1 MLFDFQPPIVK
12 NGETMSE
19 KQMRDYLYKLVDKLT
34 LVLNNIDDENMRSG
48 KTVDMTSVN
57 NSIASLRSRLENI
70 SANVE
75 SMDIS
80 ALQSAVNALETA
92 VAGKASSADLSTLQS
107 TVDALETA
115 VAGKASSAS
124 LSALQS
130 TVDALETAVGS
141 KASSADLSAL
151 QSTVNTLE
159 TAVGSKASSAD
170 LSALSDRM
178 TSAEG
183 TISSM
188 QTDLS
193 GKADASALAN
203 KQDKLISGTNVKTIN
218 GQSILGSGNI
228 PISGGGSS
236 YDDTELRRR
245 VTAAEA
251 EIDALQLLVTESH
264 FSSTISAKATAATEY
279 ALTFNNTYSAIPV
292 ISALVY
298 ASSPTRYFGLVS
310 LIITNFKKDANGNY
324 TGANFKICNNHTAA
338 LSVRIR
344 STIIGLKKE

>member
-48 KTVDMTSVN
+48 KTIDMTSVN

-80 ALQSAVNALETA
+80 ALQSTVNALETA
-92 VAGKASSADLSTLQS
+92 VAGKA
-107 TVDALETA
+107 
-115 VAGKASSAS
+115 
-124 LSALQS
+124 
-130 TVDALETAVGS
+130 
-141 KASSADLSAL
+141 
-151 QSTVNTLE
+151 N
-159 TAVGSKASSAD
+159 SAD

-183 TISSM
+183 AISSM

-228 PISGGGSS
+228 PIAGGGSS
-236 YDDTELRRR
+236 YDDTELRGR

-251 EIDALQLLVTESH
+251 EIDALQLLVTETQL
-264 FSSTISAKATAATEY
+264 SSTISATATAATEY

-292 ISALVY
+292 VSSLVY
-298 ASSPTRYFGLVS
+298 NSSPTRYFGLVS
-310 LIITNFKKDANGNY
+310 LILTGYNTDANGNY

-338 LSVRIR
+338 LNVRVR

>member
-48 KTVDMTSVN
+48 KTIDMTSVN

-80 ALQSAVNALETA
+80 ALQSTVNTLETA
-92 VAGKASSADLSTLQS
+92 VAGKASSADLSTL
-107 TVDALETA
+107 
-115 VAGKASSAS
+115 
-124 LSALQS
+124 
-130 TVDALETAVGS
+130 
-141 KASSADLSAL
+141 
-151 QSTVNTLE
+151 
-159 TAVGSKASSAD
+159 
-170 LSALSDRM
+170 SDRM
-178 TSAEG
+178 TAAEG
-183 TISSM
+183 SISSM

-193 GKADASALAN
+193 GKADASALEG

-218 GQSILGSGNI
+218 GQSILGSGNL
-228 PISGGGSS
+228 PISFSGSS
-236 YDDTELRRR
+236 YDDTELRGR

-251 EIDALQLLVTESH
+251 EIDALQLLVTETQL
-264 FSSTISAKATAATEY
+264 SSTISATATAATDY
-279 ALTFNNTYSAIPV
+279 VLTFNNTYSAIPV
-292 ISALVY
+292 VSALVY
-298 ASSPTRYFGLVS
+298 NSSPTRYFGLVS
-310 LIITNFKKDANGNY
+310 LIITGYKTDANGNY

-338 LSVRIR
+338 LNVRIR

>member
-48 KTVDMTSVN
+48 KTIDMTSVN

-92 VAGKASSADLSTLQS
+92 VAGKASSADLS
-107 TVDALETA
+107 
-115 VAGKASSAS
+115 
-124 LSALQS
+124 
-130 TVDALETAVGS
+130 
-141 KASSADLSAL
+141 
-151 QSTVNTLE
+151 
-159 TAVGSKASSAD
+159 
-170 LSALSDRM
+170 ALSDRM

-183 TISSM
+183 AISSM

-193 GKADASALAN
+193 GKVDASALAN

-228 PISGGGSS
+228 PISGSGSS
-236 YDDTELRRR
+236 YDDTELRGR

-251 EIDALQLLVTESH
+251 EIDALQLLVTETQL
-264 FSSTISAKATAATEY
+264 SSTISAEATAATDY
-279 ALTFNNTYSAIPV
+279 VLTFNNTYSAIPV
-292 ISALVY
+292 VSALVY
-298 ASSPTRYFGLVS
+298 NSSPTRYFGLVS
-310 LIITNFKKDANGNY
+310 LIITGYKTDANGNY

-338 LSVRIR
+338 LNVRIR

>member
-48 KTVDMTSVN
+48 KTIDMTSVN

-80 ALQSAVNALETA
+80 T
-92 VAGKASSADLSTLQS
+92 
-107 TVDALETA
+107 
-115 VAGKASSAS
+115 
-124 LSALQS
+124 
-130 TVDALETAVGS
+130 
-141 KASSADLSAL
+141 L

-159 TAVGSKASSAD
+159 TAVAGKASSAD

-228 PISGGGSS
+228 PISGSGSS
-236 YDDTELRRR
+236 YDDTELRGR

-251 EIDALQLLVTESH
+251 EIDALQLLVTETQL
-264 FSSTISAKATAATEY
+264 SSTISAKATAATEY
-279 ALTFNNTYSAIPV
+279 TLTFNNTYSAIPV
-292 ISALVY
+292 VSALVY
-298 ASSPTRYFGLVS
+298 NSSPTRYFGLVS
-310 LIITNFKKDANGNY
+310 LIITGYKTDANGNY

-338 LSVRIR
+338 LNVRIR

>member
-48 KTVDMTSVN
+48 KTIDMTSVN

-75 SMDIS
+75 GMDIS
-80 ALQSAVNALETA
+80 TLQSAVDALETA
-92 VAGKASSADLSTLQS
+92 VAGKASSADLS
-107 TVDALETA
+107 
-115 VAGKASSAS
+115 
-124 LSALQS
+124 ALQT
-130 TVDALETAVGS
+130 TVNALETAVGS

-151 QSTVNTLE
+151 
-159 TAVGSKASSAD
+159 SA
-170 LSALSDRM
+170 RM

-218 GQSILGSGNI
+218 GPSILGSGNI
-228 PISGGGSS
+228 PISGSGSS
-236 YDDTELRRR
+236 YDDTELRGR

-251 EIDALQLLVTESH
+251 EIDALQLLVTETQL
-264 FSSTISAKATAATEY
+264 SSTISATATAATDY
-279 ALTFNNTYSAIPV
+279 VLTFNNTYSAIPV
-292 ISALVY
+292 VSALVY
-298 ASSPTRYFGLVS
+298 NSSPTRYFGLVS
-310 LIITNFKKDANGNY
+310 LIITGFKTDANGNY

-338 LSVRIR
+338 LNVRIR

>member
-48 KTVDMTSVN
+48 KTIDMTSIN

-92 VAGKASSADLSTLQS
+92 VAGKASSADLS
-107 TVDALETA
+107 
-115 VAGKASSAS
+115 
-124 LSALQS
+124 
-130 TVDALETAVGS
+130 
-141 KASSADLSAL
+141 
-151 QSTVNTLE
+151 
-159 TAVGSKASSAD
+159 
-170 LSALSDRM
+170 ALSDRM
-178 TSAEG
+178 TTAEG
-183 TISSM
+183 AISSM

-193 GKADASALAN
+193 GKVDASALAN

-228 PISGGGSS
+228 PISGSGSS
-236 YDDTELRRR
+236 YDDTELRGR

-251 EIDALQLLVTESH
+251 EIDALQLLVTETH
-264 FSSTISAKATAATEY
+264 LSSTISATATAATEY
-279 ALTFNNTYSAIPV
+279 ALTFNNTYSTIPV
-292 ISALVY
+292 VSALVY
-298 ASSPTRYFGLVS
+298 NSSPTRYFGLVS
-310 LIITNFKKDANGNY
+310 LIITGYKTDANGNY

-338 LSVRIR
+338 LNVRIR

>member
-48 KTVDMTSVN
+48 KTIDMTSVN

-80 ALQSAVNALETA
+80 ALQSAV
-92 VAGKASSADLSTLQS
+92 
-107 TVDALETA
+107 DALETA
-115 VAGKASSAS
+115 VAG
-124 LSALQS
+124 
-130 TVDALETAVGS
+130 
-141 KASSADLSAL
+141 
-151 QSTVNTLE
+151 
-159 TAVGSKASSAD
+159 KASSAD

-193 GKADASALAN
+193 GKADASALAS

-228 PISGGGSS
+228 PISGSGSS
-236 YDDTELRRR
+236 YDDTELRGR

-251 EIDALQLLVTESH
+251 EIDALQLLVTETH
-264 FSSTISAKATAATEY
+264 LSSTISVTATAATEY

-292 ISALVY
+292 VSSLVY
-298 ASSPTRYFGLVS
+298 NSSPTRYFGLVS
-310 LIITNFKKDANGNY
+310 LILTGFVTDANGNY

-338 LSVRIR
+338 LNVRVR

>member
-48 KTVDMTSVN
+48 KTIDMTSVN

-75 SMDIS
+75 GMDIS
-80 ALQSAVNALETA
+80 ALQSAVDALETA

-107 TVDALETA
+107 TVDALET
-115 VAGKASSAS
+115 
-124 LSALQS
+124 
-130 TVDALETAVGS
+130 TVEG
-141 KASSADLSAL
+141 
-151 QSTVNTLE
+151 
-159 TAVGSKASSAD
+159 KASSAD
-170 LSALSDRM
+170 LSALSARM

-228 PISGGGSS
+228 LISGGGSS
-236 YDDTELRRR
+236 YDDTELRGR

-251 EIDALQLLVTESH
+251 EIDALQLLVTETQL
-264 FSSTISAKATAATEY
+264 SSTISAKATAATDY
-279 ALTFNNTYSAIPV
+279 VLTFNNTYSAISV
-292 ISALVY
+292 VSALVY
-298 ASSPTRYFGLVS
+298 NSSPTRYFGLVS
-310 LIITNFKKDANGNY
+310 LIITGYKTDANGNY

-338 LSVRIR
+338 LNVRIR

>member
-48 KTVDMTSVN
+48 KTIDMTSIN

-80 ALQSAVNALETA
+80 ALQS
-92 VAGKASSADLSTLQS
+92 

-115 VAGKASSAS
+115 VAG
-124 LSALQS
+124 
-130 TVDALETAVGS
+130 
-141 KASSADLSAL
+141 
-151 QSTVNTLE
+151 
-159 TAVGSKASSAD
+159 KASSAD

-183 TISSM
+183 TISSI

-203 KQDKLISGTNVKTIN
+203 KQDKPISGTNVKTIN

-228 PISGGGSS
+228 PISGSGSS
-236 YDDTELRRR
+236 YDDTELRGR

-251 EIDALQLLVTESH
+251 EIDALQLLVTETH
-264 FSSTISAKATAATEY
+264 LSSTISATATAATEY

-292 ISALVY
+292 VSALVY
-298 ASSPTRYFGLVS
+298 NSSPTRYFGLVS
-310 LIITNFKKDANGNY
+310 LIITGYKTDADGNY

-338 LSVRIR
+338 LNVRIR

>member
-48 KTVDMTSVN
+48 KTIDMTSVN

-80 ALQSAVNALETA
+80 ALQSTVNALETT
-92 VAGKASSADLSTLQS
+92 VAG
-107 TVDALETA
+107 
-115 VAGKASSAS
+115 
-124 LSALQS
+124 
-130 TVDALETAVGS
+130 
-141 KASSADLSAL
+141 
-151 QSTVNTLE
+151 
-159 TAVGSKASSAD
+159 KASSAD

-218 GQSILGSGNI
+218 GQSILGSGNL
-228 PISGGGSS
+228 PISGSGSS
-236 YDDTELRRR
+236 YDDTELRGR

-251 EIDALQLLVTESH
+251 EIDALQLLATETH
-264 FSSTISAKATAATEY
+264 LSSTISATASAATEY

-292 ISALVY
+292 VSSLVY
-298 ASSPTRYFGLVS
+298 NSSPTRYFGLVS
-310 LIITNFKKDANGNY
+310 LILTGYKTDANGNY

-338 LSVRIR
+338 LNVRVR

>member
-48 KTVDMTSVN
+48 KTIDMTSVN

-75 SMDIS
+75 SMDLS
-80 ALQSAVNALETA
+80 ALQSAVDALETA
-92 VAGKASSADLSTLQS
+92 VAGKASSADLS
-107 TVDALETA
+107 
-115 VAGKASSAS
+115 
-124 LSALQS
+124 
-130 TVDALETAVGS
+130 
-141 KASSADLSAL
+141 
-151 QSTVNTLE
+151 
-159 TAVGSKASSAD
+159 
-170 LSALSDRM
+170 ALSDRM
-178 TSAEG
+178 TAAEG
-183 TISSM
+183 NISSM

-228 PISGGGSS
+228 PISGSGSS
-236 YDDTELRRR
+236 YDDTELRGR

-251 EIDALQLLVTESH
+251 EIDALQLLVTETQL
-264 FSSTISAKATAATEY
+264 SSTISATATAATDY
-279 ALTFNNTYSAIPV
+279 VLTFNNTYSAIPV
-292 ISALVY
+292 VSALVY
-298 ASSPTRYFGLVS
+298 NSSPTRYFGLVS
-310 LIITNFKKDANGNY
+310 LIITGYKTDANGNY

-338 LSVRIR
+338 LNVRIR

>member
-48 KTVDMTSVN
+48 KTIDMTSVN

-70 SANVE
+70 SANIE

-92 VAGKASSADLSTLQS
+92 VEGKASSADLST
-107 TVDALETA
+107 
-115 VAGKASSAS
+115 
-124 LSALQS
+124 
-130 TVDALETAVGS
+130 
-141 KASSADLSAL
+141 
-151 QSTVNTLE
+151 
-159 TAVGSKASSAD
+159 
-170 LSALSDRM
+170 LSDRM

-183 TISSM
+183 TISSI

-203 KQDKLISGTNVKTIN
+203 KQDKLISGTNIKTIN

-236 YDDTELRRR
+236 YDDTELRGR

-251 EIDALQLLVTESH
+251 EIDALQLLVTETQL
-264 FSSTISAKATAATEY
+264 SSTISATATAATEY

-292 ISALVY
+292 VSSLVY
-298 ASSPTRYFGLVS
+298 NSSPTRYLGLVS
-310 LIITNFKKDANGNY
+310 LILTGFVTDAGGNY

-338 LSVRIR
+338 LNVRIR

>member
-48 KTVDMTSVN
+48 KTIDMTSVN

-80 ALQSAVNALETA
+80 TLQSAVNALETA
-92 VAGKASSADLSTLQS
+92 VAG
-107 TVDALETA
+107 
-115 VAGKASSAS
+115 
-124 LSALQS
+124 
-130 TVDALETAVGS
+130 
-141 KASSADLSAL
+141 
-151 QSTVNTLE
+151 
-159 TAVGSKASSAD
+159 KASSAD

-228 PISGGGSS
+228 LISGSGSS
-236 YDDTELRRR
+236 YDDTELRGR

-251 EIDALQLLVTESH
+251 EIDALQLLVTETQL
-264 FSSTISAKATAATEY
+264 SSTISATATAATDY
-279 ALTFNNTYSAIPV
+279 VLTFNNTYSAIPV
-292 ISALVY
+292 VSALVY
-298 ASSPTRYFGLVS
+298 NSSPTRYFGLVS
-310 LIITNFKKDANGNY
+310 LIITGYKTDANGNY

-338 LSVRIR
+338 LNVRIR

>member
-48 KTVDMTSVN
+48 KTIDMTSVN

-75 SMDIS
+75 GMDIS
-80 ALQSAVNALETA
+80 ALQSAVNTLETA

-107 TVDALETA
+107 TVDALET
-115 VAGKASSAS
+115 
-124 LSALQS
+124 
-130 TVDALETAVGS
+130 TVEG
-141 KASSADLSAL
+141 
-151 QSTVNTLE
+151 
-159 TAVGSKASSAD
+159 KASSAD
-170 LSALSDRM
+170 LSALSARM

-228 PISGGGSS
+228 PISGSGSS
-236 YDDTELRRR
+236 YDDTELRGR

-292 ISALVY
+292 VSALVY
-298 ASSPTRYFGLVS
+298 NSSPTRYFGLVS
-310 LIITNFKKDANGNY
+310 LIITDFKKDANGNY

>member
-48 KTVDMTSVN
+48 KTIDMTSVN

-80 ALQSAVNALETA
+80 ALQSAV
-92 VAGKASSADLSTLQS
+92 
-107 TVDALETA
+107 DALETA
-115 VAGKASSAS
+115 VAG
-124 LSALQS
+124 
-130 TVDALETAVGS
+130 
-141 KASSADLSAL
+141 
-151 QSTVNTLE
+151 
-159 TAVGSKASSAD
+159 KASSAD

-203 KQDKLISGTNVKTIN
+203 KQDKLISGTNIKTIN

-236 YDDTELRRR
+236 YDDTELRGR

-251 EIDALQLLVTESH
+251 EIDALQLLVTETQL
-264 FSSTISAKATAATEY
+264 SSTISATATAATDY
-279 ALTFNNTYSAIPV
+279 VLTFNNTYSAIPV
-292 ISALVY
+292 VSSLVY
-298 ASSPTRYFGLVS
+298 NSSPTRYFGLVS
-310 LIITNFKKDANGNY
+310 LILTGYKTDANGNY

-338 LSVRIR
+338 LNVRVR

>member
-48 KTVDMTSVN
+48 KTIDMTSIN
-57 NSIASLRSRLENI
+57 NSIASLRSRLENL

-80 ALQSAVNALETA
+80 ALQSAV
-92 VAGKASSADLSTLQS
+92 
-107 TVDALETA
+107 DALETA
-115 VAGKASSAS
+115 VAG
-124 LSALQS
+124 
-130 TVDALETAVGS
+130 
-141 KASSADLSAL
+141 
-151 QSTVNTLE
+151 
-159 TAVGSKASSAD
+159 KASSAD

-203 KQDKLISGTNVKTIN
+203 KQDTLISGTNVKTIN

-228 PISGGGSS
+228 PISGSGSS
-236 YDDTELRRR
+236 YDDTELRGR

-251 EIDALQLLVTESH
+251 EIDALQLLGTETH
-264 FSSTISAKATAATEY
+264 LSSTISATATAATEY

-292 ISALVY
+292 VSSLVY
-298 ASSPTRYFGLVS
+298 NSSPTRYFGLVS
-310 LIITNFKKDANGNY
+310 LILTGYKTDANGNY

-338 LSVRIR
+338 LNVRIR

>member
-48 KTVDMTSVN
+48 KTIDMTSIN

-80 ALQSAVNALETA
+80 ALQTTVNALETA
-92 VAGKASSADLSTLQS
+92 VAGKASSADLSALQSTVNALETTVEGKANSADLSTLQS
-107 TVDALETA
+107 TVNALET
-115 VAGKASSAS
+115 
-124 LSALQS
+124 
-130 TVDALETAVGS
+130 TVDG
-141 KASSADLSAL
+141 KASSADLS
-151 QSTVNTLE
+151 T
-159 TAVGSKASSAD
+159 
-170 LSALSDRM
+170 LSARLA
-178 TSAEG
+178 TAEG
-183 TISSM
+183 SISSM

-228 PISGGGSS
+228 PISGSGSS
-236 YDDTELRRR
+236 YDDTELRGRI
-245 VTAAEA
+245 TAAEA
-251 EIDALQLLVTESH
+251 EIDALQLLVTETH
-264 FSSTISAKATAATEY
+264 LSSTISAKATAATDY
-279 ALTFNNTYSAIPV
+279 ALTFSNTYSAIPV
-292 ISALVY
+292 VSSLVY
-298 ASSPTRYFGLVS
+298 NSSPTRYFGLVS
-310 LIITNFKKDANGNY
+310 LILTGYKTDANGNY

-338 LSVRIR
+338 LNVRIR
-344 STIIGLKKE
+344 SSIIGLKKE

>member
-34 LVLNNIDDENMRSG
+34 LVLNNIDDENIRSG
-48 KTVDMTSVN
+48 KTIDMTSVN

-80 ALQSAVNALETA
+80 T
-92 VAGKASSADLSTLQS
+92 
-107 TVDALETA
+107 
-115 VAGKASSAS
+115 
-124 LSALQS
+124 
-130 TVDALETAVGS
+130 
-141 KASSADLSAL
+141 L

-159 TAVGSKASSAD
+159 TAVAGKASSAD

-193 GKADASALAN
+193 GKADVSALAN

-228 PISGGGSS
+228 PISGSGSS
-236 YDDTELRRR
+236 YDDTELRGR

-251 EIDALQLLVTESH
+251 EIDALQLLVTETQL
-264 FSSTISAKATAATEY
+264 SSTISATATAATDY
-279 ALTFNNTYSAIPV
+279 VLTFNNTYSAIPV
-292 ISALVY
+292 VSALVY
-298 ASSPTRYFGLVS
+298 NSSPTRYFGLVS
-310 LIITNFKKDANGNY
+310 LIITGYKTDANGNY

-338 LSVRIR
+338 LNVRIR

>member
-48 KTVDMTSVN
+48 KTIDMTSIN

-80 ALQSAVNALETA
+80 T
-92 VAGKASSADLSTLQS
+92 
-107 TVDALETA
+107 
-115 VAGKASSAS
+115 
-124 LSALQS
+124 
-130 TVDALETAVGS
+130 
-141 KASSADLSAL
+141 L

-159 TAVGSKASSAD
+159 TAVAGKANSAD
-170 LSALSDRM
+170 LSALSDRL

-183 TISSM
+183 AISSM

-236 YDDTELRRR
+236 YDDTELRGR

-251 EIDALQLLVTESH
+251 EIDALQLLVTETH
-264 FSSTISAKATAATEY
+264 LSSTISAAATAATEY

-292 ISALVY
+292 VSSLVY
-298 ASSPTRYFGLVS
+298 NSSPTRYFGLVS
-310 LIITNFKKDANGNY
+310 LILTGYKTDANGNY

-338 LSVRIR
+338 LNVRIR

>member
-48 KTVDMTSVN
+48 KTIDMTSVN

-75 SMDIS
+75 SMDLS
-80 ALQSAVNALETA
+80 ALQSAVDALETA
-92 VAGKASSADLSTLQS
+92 VAGKASSADLS
-107 TVDALETA
+107 
-115 VAGKASSAS
+115 
-124 LSALQS
+124 
-130 TVDALETAVGS
+130 
-141 KASSADLSAL
+141 
-151 QSTVNTLE
+151 
-159 TAVGSKASSAD
+159 
-170 LSALSDRM
+170 ALSDRM
-178 TSAEG
+178 TAAEG

-228 PISGGGSS
+228 PISGSGSS
-236 YDDTELRRR
+236 YDDTELRGR

-251 EIDALQLLVTESH
+251 EIDALQLLVTETQL
-264 FSSTISAKATAATEY
+264 SSTISATATAATDY
-279 ALTFNNTYSAIPV
+279 VLTFNNTYSAIPV
-292 ISALVY
+292 VSALVY
-298 ASSPTRYFGLVS
+298 NSSPTRYFGLVS
-310 LIITNFKKDANGNY
+310 LIITGYKTDANGNY

-338 LSVRIR
+338 LNVRIR

>member
-48 KTVDMTSVN
+48 KTIDMTSVN

-80 ALQSAVNALETA
+80 ALQSTVNALETA
-92 VAGKASSADLSTLQS
+92 VAGKASSA
-107 TVDALETA
+107 
-115 VAGKASSAS
+115 G
-124 LSALQS
+124 LSAL
-130 TVDALETAVGS
+130 T
-141 KASSADLSAL
+141 
-151 QSTVNTLE
+151 
-159 TAVGSKASSAD
+159 
-170 LSALSDRM
+170 DRM

-183 TISSM
+183 AISSM

-193 GKADASALAN
+193 GKVDASALAN

-228 PISGGGSS
+228 PISGSGSS
-236 YDDTELRRR
+236 YDDTELRGRM
-245 VTAAEA
+245 TAAEA
-251 EIDALQLLVTESH
+251 EIDALQLLVTETQL
-264 FSSTISAKATAATEY
+264 SSTISAEATAATDY
-279 ALTFNNTYSAIPV
+279 VLTFNNTYSAIPV
-292 ISALVY
+292 VSALVY
-298 ASSPTRYFGLVS
+298 NSSPTRYFGLVS
-310 LIITNFKKDANGNY
+310 LIITGYKTDANGNY

-338 LSVRIR
+338 LNVRIR

>member
-48 KTVDMTSVN
+48 KTIDMTSVN

-80 ALQSAVNALETA
+80 TLQSTVNALETA
-92 VAGKASSADLSTLQS
+92 VEG
-107 TVDALETA
+107 
-115 VAGKASSAS
+115 
-124 LSALQS
+124 
-130 TVDALETAVGS
+130 
-141 KASSADLSAL
+141 
-151 QSTVNTLE
+151 
-159 TAVGSKASSAD
+159 KASSAD

-193 GKADASALAN
+193 GKADVSALAN
-203 KQDKLISGTNVKTIN
+203 KQDTLISGTNVKTIN

-228 PISGGGSS
+228 PISGSGSS
-236 YDDTELRRR
+236 YDDTELRGR

-251 EIDALQLLVTESH
+251 EIDALQLLVTETQL
-264 FSSTISAKATAATEY
+264 SSTISATATAATDY
-279 ALTFNNTYSAIPV
+279 VLTFNNTYSAIPV
-292 ISALVY
+292 VSALVY
-298 ASSPTRYFGLVS
+298 NSSPTRYFGLVS
-310 LIITNFKKDANGNY
+310 LIITGYKTDANGNY

-338 LSVRIR
+338 LNVRIR

>member
-48 KTVDMTSVN
+48 KTIDMTSVN

-80 ALQSAVNALETA
+80 TLQSAVNALETA
-92 VAGKASSADLSTLQS
+92 VAG
-107 TVDALETA
+107 
-115 VAGKASSAS
+115 
-124 LSALQS
+124 
-130 TVDALETAVGS
+130 
-141 KASSADLSAL
+141 
-151 QSTVNTLE
+151 
-159 TAVGSKASSAD
+159 KASSAD

-193 GKADASALAN
+193 GKADASALAG
-203 KQDKLISGTNVKTIN
+203 KQDTLISGTNVKTIN

-228 PISGGGSS
+228 LISGSGSS
-236 YDDTELRRR
+236 YDDTELRGR

-251 EIDALQLLVTESH
+251 EIDALQLLVTETQL
-264 FSSTISAKATAATEY
+264 SSTISATATAATDY
-279 ALTFNNTYSAIPV
+279 VLTFNNTYSAIPV
-292 ISALVY
+292 VSALVY
-298 ASSPTRYFGLVS
+298 NSSPTRYFGLVS
-310 LIITNFKKDANGNY
+310 LIITGYKTDANGNY

-338 LSVRIR
+338 LNVRIR

>member
-48 KTVDMTSVN
+48 KTIDMTSVN

-70 SANVE
+70 SADVE

-80 ALQSAVNALETA
+80 ALQSTVNALETA
-92 VAGKASSADLSTLQS
+92 VAGKASSADLS
-107 TVDALETA
+107 
-115 VAGKASSAS
+115 
-124 LSALQS
+124 
-130 TVDALETAVGS
+130 
-141 KASSADLSAL
+141 
-151 QSTVNTLE
+151 
-159 TAVGSKASSAD
+159 
-170 LSALSDRM
+170 ALSDRL
-178 TSAEG
+178 TTAEG

-203 KQDKLISGTNVKTIN
+203 KQDTLISGTNVKTIN

-228 PISGGGSS
+228 PISGSGSS
-236 YDDTELRRR
+236 YDDTELRGR

-251 EIDALQLLVTESH
+251 EIDALQLLVTETH
-264 FSSTISAKATAATEY
+264 LSSTISATATAATEY

-292 ISALVY
+292 VSALVY
-298 ASSPTRYFGLVS
+298 NSSPTRYFGLVS
-310 LIITNFKKDANGNY
+310 LIITGYKTDADGNY

-338 LSVRIR
+338 LNVRIR

>member
-34 LVLNNIDDENMRSG
+34 LVLNNIDDENIRSG
-48 KTVDMTSVN
+48 KTIDMTSVN

-80 ALQSAVNALETA
+80 TLQSAVNALETA
-92 VAGKASSADLSTLQS
+92 VAGKASSADLS
-107 TVDALETA
+107 ALT
-115 VAGKASSAS
+115 
-124 LSALQS
+124 
-130 TVDALETAVGS
+130 
-141 KASSADLSAL
+141 
-151 QSTVNTLE
+151 
-159 TAVGSKASSAD
+159 
-170 LSALSDRM
+170 DRM

-193 GKADASALAN
+193 GKADVSALAN

-228 PISGGGSS
+228 PISGSGSS
-236 YDDTELRRR
+236 YDDTELRGR

-251 EIDALQLLVTESH
+251 EIDALQLLVTETQL
-264 FSSTISAKATAATEY
+264 SSTISATATAATDY
-279 ALTFNNTYSAIPV
+279 VLTFNNTYSAIPV
-292 ISALVY
+292 VSALVY
-298 ASSPTRYFGLVS
+298 NSSPTRYFGLVS
-310 LIITNFKKDANGNY
+310 PIITGYKTDANGNY

-338 LSVRIR
+338 LNVRIR

>member
-48 KTVDMTSVN
+48 KTIDMTSVN

-80 ALQSAVNALETA
+80 TLQSAVNTLETAVAGKANSADLSTLQSTVNALETA
-92 VAGKASSADLSTLQS
+92 VAGKASSADLS
-107 TVDALETA
+107 ALT
-115 VAGKASSAS
+115 
-124 LSALQS
+124 
-130 TVDALETAVGS
+130 
-141 KASSADLSAL
+141 
-151 QSTVNTLE
+151 
-159 TAVGSKASSAD
+159 
-170 LSALSDRM
+170 DRM

-228 PISGGGSS
+228 PISGSGSS
-236 YDDTELRRR
+236 YDDTELRGR

-251 EIDALQLLVTESH
+251 EIDALQLLVTETQL
-264 FSSTISAKATAATEY
+264 SSTISATATAATDY
-279 ALTFNNTYSAIPV
+279 VLTFNNTYSAIPV
-292 ISALVY
+292 VSALVY
-298 ASSPTRYFGLVS
+298 NSSPTRYFGLVS
-310 LIITNFKKDANGNY
+310 LIITGYKTDANGNY

-338 LSVRIR
+338 LNLRIR

>member
-48 KTVDMTSVN
+48 KTIDMTSIN

-80 ALQSAVNALETA
+80 TLQSA
-92 VAGKASSADLSTLQS
+92 
-107 TVDALETA
+107 VDALETA
-115 VAGKASSAS
+115 VAGKASSAG
-124 LSALQS
+124 LSAL
-130 TVDALETAVGS
+130 T
-141 KASSADLSAL
+141 
-151 QSTVNTLE
+151 
-159 TAVGSKASSAD
+159 
-170 LSALSDRM
+170 DRM

-183 TISSM
+183 AISSM

-228 PISGGGSS
+228 PISGSGSS
-236 YDDTELRRR
+236 YDDTELRGR

-251 EIDALQLLVTESH
+251 EIDALQLLVTETQL
-264 FSSTISAKATAATEY
+264 SSTISATASAATEY
-279 ALTFNNTYSAIPV
+279 TLTFNNTYSAIPV
-292 ISALVY
+292 VSALVY
-298 ASSPTRYFGLVS
+298 NSSPTRYFGLVS
-310 LIITNFKKDANGNY
+310 LIITGYKTDANGNY

-338 LSVRIR
+338 LNVRIR

>member
-48 KTVDMTSVN
+48 KTIDMASVN

-80 ALQSAVNALETA
+80 ALQSTVNALETA
-92 VAGKASSADLSTLQS
+92 VDG
-107 TVDALETA
+107 
-115 VAGKASSAS
+115 
-124 LSALQS
+124 
-130 TVDALETAVGS
+130 
-141 KASSADLSAL
+141 
-151 QSTVNTLE
+151 
-159 TAVGSKASSAD
+159 KASSAD

-178 TSAEG
+178 TAAEG
-183 TISSM
+183 AISSM

-236 YDDTELRRR
+236 YDDTELRGR

-251 EIDALQLLVTESH
+251 EIDALQLLVTETH
-264 FSSTISAKATAATEY
+264 LSSTISATASAATEY

-292 ISALVY
+292 VSSLVY
-298 ASSPTRYFGLVS
+298 NSSPTRYFGLVS
-310 LIITNFKKDANGNY
+310 LILTGYKTDADGNY

-338 LSVRIR
+338 LNVRIR

>member
-48 KTVDMTSVN
+48 KTIDMTSVN

-92 VAGKASSADLSTLQS
+92 VEGKA
-107 TVDALETA
+107 
-115 VAGKASSAS
+115 
-124 LSALQS
+124 
-130 TVDALETAVGS
+130 
-141 KASSADLSAL
+141 
-151 QSTVNTLE
+151 N
-159 TAVGSKASSAD
+159 SAD
-170 LSALSDRM
+170 LSALSGRM

-228 PISGGGSS
+228 PISGSGSS
-236 YDDTELRRR
+236 YDDTELRGR

-251 EIDALQLLVTESH
+251 EIDALQLLVTETQL
-264 FSSTISAKATAATEY
+264 SSTISATASAATEY

-292 ISALVY
+292 VSSLVY
-298 ASSPTRYFGLVS
+298 NSSPTRYLGLVS
-310 LIITNFKKDANGNY
+310 LILTGYKTDANGNY

-338 LSVRIR
+338 LNVRIR

>member
-48 KTVDMTSVN
+48 KTIDMTSVN

-75 SMDIS
+75 SMDLS

-92 VAGKASSADLSTLQS
+92 LDGKANSADLSTLQS
-107 TVDALETA
+107 TVDALET
-115 VAGKASSAS
+115 
-124 LSALQS
+124 
-130 TVDALETAVGS
+130 TVSG
-141 KASSADLSAL
+141 
-151 QSTVNTLE
+151 
-159 TAVGSKASSAD
+159 KASSAD

-228 PISGGGSS
+228 PISGSGSS
-236 YDDTELRRR
+236 YDDTELRGR

-251 EIDALQLLVTESH
+251 EIDALQLLVTETQL
-264 FSSTISAKATAATEY
+264 SSTISATASAATEY

-292 ISALVY
+292 VSALVY
-298 ASSPTRYFGLVS
+298 NSSPTRYLGLVS
-310 LIITNFKKDANGNY
+310 LILTGFVTDAGGNY

-338 LSVRIR
+338 LNVRIR

>member
-48 KTVDMTSVN
+48 KTIDMTSVN

-80 ALQSAVNALETA
+80 ALQSAVDALETA
-92 VAGKASSADLSTLQS
+92 VAGKASSADLS
-107 TVDALETA
+107 
-115 VAGKASSAS
+115 
-124 LSALQS
+124 
-130 TVDALETAVGS
+130 
-141 KASSADLSAL
+141 
-151 QSTVNTLE
+151 
-159 TAVGSKASSAD
+159 
-170 LSALSDRM
+170 ALSGRM

-203 KQDKLISGTNVKTIN
+203 KQDTLISGTNVKTIN

-228 PISGGGSS
+228 PISGSGSS
-236 YDDTELRRR
+236 YDDTELRGR

-251 EIDALQLLVTESH
+251 EIDALQLLVTETH
-264 FSSTISAKATAATEY
+264 LSSTISATATAATEY
-279 ALTFNNTYSAIPV
+279 ALTFSNTYSAIPV
-292 ISALVY
+292 VSSLVY
-298 ASSPTRYFGLVS
+298 NSSPTRYFGLVS
-310 LIITNFKKDANGNY
+310 LILTGYKTDVDGNY

-338 LSVRIR
+338 LNVRIR

>member
-48 KTVDMTSVN
+48 KTIDMTSVN

-92 VAGKASSADLSTLQS
+92 VEGKASSADLS
-107 TVDALETA
+107 V
-115 VAGKASSAS
+115 
-124 LSALQS
+124 
-130 TVDALETAVGS
+130 
-141 KASSADLSAL
+141 
-151 QSTVNTLE
+151 
-159 TAVGSKASSAD
+159 
-170 LSALSDRM
+170 LSDRM

-183 TISSM
+183 AISSM

-228 PISGGGSS
+228 PISGSGSS
-236 YDDTELRRR
+236 YDDTELRGR

-251 EIDALQLLVTESH
+251 EIDALQLLVTETH
-264 FSSTISAKATAATEY
+264 LSSTISATASAATEY

-292 ISALVY
+292 VSSLVY
-298 ASSPTRYFGLVS
+298 NSSPTRYLGLVS
-310 LIITNFKKDANGNY
+310 LILTGFVTDAGGNY

-338 LSVRIR
+338 LNVRIR

>member
-48 KTVDMTSVN
+48 KTIDMTSVN

-80 ALQSAVNALETA
+80 ALQSAVNALEAA
-92 VAGKASSADLSTLQS
+92 VEG
-107 TVDALETA
+107 
-115 VAGKASSAS
+115 
-124 LSALQS
+124 
-130 TVDALETAVGS
+130 
-141 KASSADLSAL
+141 
-151 QSTVNTLE
+151 
-159 TAVGSKASSAD
+159 KASSAD
-170 LSALSDRM
+170 LSALSDRL
-178 TSAEG
+178 TTAEG
-183 TISSM
+183 AISSM

-203 KQDKLISGTNVKTIN
+203 KQDKLISGTNIKTIN

-228 PISGGGSS
+228 PISGSGSS
-236 YDDTELRRR
+236 YDDTELRGR

-251 EIDALQLLVTESH
+251 EIDALQLLVTETH
-264 FSSTISAKATAATEY
+264 LSSTISATATAATEY

-292 ISALVY
+292 VSSLVY
-298 ASSPTRYFGLVS
+298 NSSPTRYFGLVS
-310 LIITNFKKDANGNY
+310 LIITGYKTDANGNY

-338 LSVRIR
+338 LNVRVR

>member
-12 NGETMSE
+12 IGETMSE

-48 KTVDMTSVN
+48 KTIDMTSVN

-80 ALQSAVNALETA
+80 ALQSAVN
-92 VAGKASSADLSTLQS
+92 
-107 TVDALETA
+107 
-115 VAGKASSAS
+115 
-124 LSALQS
+124 
-130 TVDALETAVGS
+130 
-141 KASSADLSAL
+141 
-151 QSTVNTLE
+151 TLE
-159 TAVGSKASSAD
+159 TTVAGKASSAD
-170 LSALSDRM
+170 LSALSDRL

-193 GKADASALAN
+193 GKADASALAG

-228 PISGGGSS
+228 PISGSGSS
-236 YDDTELRRR
+236 YDDTELRGR

-251 EIDALQLLVTESH
+251 EIDALQLLVTETQL
-264 FSSTISAKATAATEY
+264 SSTISATATAATDY
-279 ALTFNNTYSAIPV
+279 VLTFNNTYSAIPV
-292 ISALVY
+292 VSALVY
-298 ASSPTRYFGLVS
+298 NSSPTRYFGLVS
-310 LIITNFKKDANGNY
+310 LIITGYKTDANGNY

-338 LSVRIR
+338 LNVRIR

>member
-48 KTVDMTSVN
+48 KTIDMTSVN

-80 ALQSAVNALETA
+80 ALQSAVDALETA
-92 VAGKASSADLSTLQS
+92 VAGKASSADLS
-107 TVDALETA
+107 
-115 VAGKASSAS
+115 
-124 LSALQS
+124 ALQS
-130 TVDALETAVGS
+130 TVNALEATVEG
-141 KASSADLSAL
+141 KASSADLS
-151 QSTVNTLE
+151 T
-159 TAVGSKASSAD
+159 
-170 LSALSDRM
+170 LSDRL
-178 TSAEG
+178 TTAEG
-183 TISSM
+183 SISSM

-193 GKADASALAN
+193 GKADASALAG

-228 PISGGGSS
+228 PISGSGSS
-236 YDDTELRRR
+236 YDDTELRGR

-251 EIDALQLLVTESH
+251 EIDALQLLVTETQL
-264 FSSTISAKATAATEY
+264 SSTISATATAATDY
-279 ALTFNNTYSAIPV
+279 VLTFNNTYSAIPV
-292 ISALVY
+292 VSALVY
-298 ASSPTRYFGLVS
+298 NSSPTRYFGLVS
-310 LIITNFKKDANGNY
+310 LIITGYKTDANGNY

-338 LSVRIR
+338 LNVRIR

>member
-48 KTVDMTSVN
+48 KTIDMTSVN

-92 VAGKASSADLSTLQS
+92 VAGKASSADLS
-107 TVDALETA
+107 
-115 VAGKASSAS
+115 
-124 LSALQS
+124 
-130 TVDALETAVGS
+130 
-141 KASSADLSAL
+141 
-151 QSTVNTLE
+151 
-159 TAVGSKASSAD
+159 
-170 LSALSDRM
+170 ALSDRM

-183 TISSM
+183 TISSI

-228 PISGGGSS
+228 PISGGGGS
-236 YDDTELRRR
+236 YDDTELRGR

-251 EIDALQLLVTESH
+251 EIDALQLLVTETH
-264 FSSTISAKATAATEY
+264 LSSTISATATAATEY

-292 ISALVY
+292 VSSLVY
-298 ASSPTRYFGLVS
+298 NSSPTRYFGLVS
-310 LIITNFKKDANGNY
+310 LILTGYKTDANGNY

-338 LSVRIR
+338 LNVRVR

>member
-12 NGETMSE
+12 TGETMSE

-48 KTVDMTSVN
+48 KTIDMTSVN

-80 ALQSAVNALETA
+80 ALQSAV
-92 VAGKASSADLSTLQS
+92 
-107 TVDALETA
+107 DALETA
-115 VAGKASSAS
+115 VAGKA
-124 LSALQS
+124 
-130 TVDALETAVGS
+130 
-141 KASSADLSAL
+141 
-151 QSTVNTLE
+151 N
-159 TAVGSKASSAD
+159 SAD

-178 TSAEG
+178 TTAEG
-183 TISSM
+183 SISSM

-218 GQSILGSGNI
+218 GQSILGSGNL
-228 PISGGGSS
+228 PISGSGSS
-236 YDDTELRRR
+236 YDDTELRGR

-251 EIDALQLLVTESH
+251 EIDALQLLVTETQL
-264 FSSTISAKATAATEY
+264 SSTISATATAATDY
-279 ALTFNNTYSAIPV
+279 VLTFNNTYSAIPV
-292 ISALVY
+292 VSALVY
-298 ASSPTRYFGLVS
+298 NSSPTRYFGLVS
-310 LIITNFKKDANGNY
+310 LIITGYKTDANGNY

-338 LSVRIR
+338 LNVRIR

>member
-48 KTVDMTSVN
+48 KTIDMTSVN

-80 ALQSAVNALETA
+80 TLQSAVNTLETA
-92 VAGKASSADLSTLQS
+92 VAGKASSADLSALQS

-115 VAGKASSAS
+115 VAG
-124 LSALQS
+124 
-130 TVDALETAVGS
+130 
-141 KASSADLSAL
+141 
-151 QSTVNTLE
+151 
-159 TAVGSKASSAD
+159 KASSAD

-228 PISGGGSS
+228 LISGSGSS
-236 YDDTELRRR
+236 YDDTELRGR

-251 EIDALQLLVTESH
+251 EIDALQLLVTETQL
-264 FSSTISAKATAATEY
+264 SSTISAKATAATDY
-279 ALTFNNTYSAIPV
+279 VLTFNNTYSAIPV
-292 ISALVY
+292 VSALVY
-298 ASSPTRYFGLVS
+298 NSSPTRYFGLVS
-310 LIITNFKKDANGNY
+310 LIITGYKTDANGNY

-338 LSVRIR
+338 LNVRIR

>member
-48 KTVDMTSVN
+48 KTIDMTSVN

-92 VAGKASSADLSTLQS
+92 VAGKASSADLS
-107 TVDALETA
+107 
-115 VAGKASSAS
+115 
-124 LSALQS
+124 
-130 TVDALETAVGS
+130 
-141 KASSADLSAL
+141 
-151 QSTVNTLE
+151 
-159 TAVGSKASSAD
+159 
-170 LSALSDRM
+170 ALSDRM

-203 KQDKLISGTNVKTIN
+203 KQDTLISGTNVKTIN

-228 PISGGGSS
+228 PISGSGSS
-236 YDDTELRRR
+236 YDDTELRGR

-251 EIDALQLLVTESH
+251 EIDALQLLVTETQL
-264 FSSTISAKATAATEY
+264 SSTISATATAATDY
-279 ALTFNNTYSAIPV
+279 VLTFNNTYSAIPV
-292 ISALVY
+292 VSALVY
-298 ASSPTRYFGLVS
+298 NSSPTRYFGLVS
-310 LIITNFKKDANGNY
+310 LIITGYKTDANGNY

-338 LSVRIR
+338 LNVRIR